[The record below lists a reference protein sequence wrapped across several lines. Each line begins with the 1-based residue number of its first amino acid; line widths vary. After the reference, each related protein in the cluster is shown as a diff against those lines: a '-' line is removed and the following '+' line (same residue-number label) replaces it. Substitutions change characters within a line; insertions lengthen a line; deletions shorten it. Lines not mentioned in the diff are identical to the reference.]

1 MIYDY
6 LFSYDYFNYVDL
18 WLLLFI
24 FSFILLGSNDDTIPV
39 VDDRSST
46 MGNMDEGKQKLLN
59 DSRYESLKV
68 LH

>member
-6 LFSYDYFNYVDL
+6 LFSYYYFIYDYS

-24 FSFILLGSNDDTIPV
+24 FWFILLGSNDDTIPV

-46 MGNMDEGKQKLLN
+46 MGNMDEGKHKLPN